1 MAHAS
6 WMGHPRSR
14 HTTQSALSLI
24 FLSLWFGLPAGSYA
38 AGPLPGGGQFVAGTG
53 SINGNAGWL
62 TINQTSSRGV
72 IDWNSFSIGGGNHVN
87 FNNGTGA
94 TLNRVTGASPS
105 SILGTLTA
113 TGSVYLINPQG
124 IVIGSGGVIAT
135 NGRFVAS
142 TLDTDNAA
150 FMAGGPLTLSGN
162 STASVINLGKI
173 ASSGGDVFLIA
184 RNEVDNFGSIGAPK
198 GTAELA
204 AGKTVLLQDSSGS
217 RQVFVQTGS
226 GGTVLN
232 GGTIEA
238 AQISLQAADGNVFA
252 LAGNHDVLRATGTAT
267 RDGHVWLVADTGTVA
282 LDNPVRATNAD
293 GSGGTVDTAA
303 GTLTVSPSAA
313 AVLAGIWNIAT
324 PAFTIGTSAAAVFT
338 RSLNAGTS
346 INLRTTGAGGQTGD
360 ITVASN
366 LRWKHDASLTLG
378 AWHTLTVGKGV
389 KISNQGGG
397 NLTLR
402 ADAAGI
408 DNQGSVVNNGI
419 VDWSNSTGTVSALY
433 DMNGAYTP
441 GTLLSNAA
449 WTPAQGSG
457 LTTQITGYE
466 LVNSIA
472 DLENISQNLA
482 GNYALGRDVDGAGAN
497 FTPIGNATTPFT
509 GQFDGMFHAINN
521 VSIVPVVAAGG
532 TLSPS
537 GLFGIIG
544 SMGVVRN
551 LNLTNGELGNAGY
564 NPSTTE
570 AGLLAGIN
578 RGHITNVFA
587 SGQLSISNYAYLG
600 GLVGENDGLIERS
613 GTDVYVLATES
624 NLAGL
629 VGKNNGTITQ
639 SYSTGAVTGVP
650 RPAVPGG
657 LVSANNGTISQSFVT
672 GPISR
677 DPITDPHPGAI
688 AAVNFGTVTADNY
701 WNVQTTGT
709 TNGGGAPA
717 ANGLTTA
724 QMSNPASFVGWDFG
738 PNGVWV
744 MPPGWTHPVLRWQ
757 LATGN
762 LPAQ

>member
-1 MAHAS
+1 
-6 WMGHPRSR
+6 MGHSR
-14 HTTQSALSLI
+14 RLRRTALPALAPMLIALS
-24 FLSLWFGLPAGSYA
+24 FGMPGCAHA
-38 AGPLPGGGQFVAGTG
+38 AGPLPSGGQFVAGMG

-72 IDWNSFSIGGGNHVN
+72 IEWNSFSIGGGNRVN

-150 FMAGGPLTLSGN
+150 FMAGGPLTFSGN
-162 STASVINLGKI
+162 SNASVINLGKI

-204 AGKTVLLQDSSGS
+204 AGQTVLLQDSTGS

-226 GGTVLN
+226 GGTVRN
-232 GGTIEA
+232 GGAIEA

-252 LAGNHDVLRATGTAT
+252 LAGNHAVLRATGTAT

-303 GTLTVSPSAA
+303 GTLTVDPSAA
-313 AVLAGIWNIAT
+313 AVLAAMWNIAT
-324 PAFTIGTSAAAVFT
+324 PAFMIDTSAAAVFT

-346 INLRTTGAGGQTGD
+346 INLGTTGAGGQTGD

-366 LRWKHDASLTLG
+366 LRWKGNASLALD
-378 AWHTLTVGKGV
+378 AWHSLTVDKGV
-389 KISNQGGG
+389 RIGNQGSG

-433 DMNGAYTP
+433 DMNGTYTP

-457 LTTQITGYE
+457 LTTQITGYQ

-482 GNYALGRDVDGAGAN
+482 GNYALGKNLDDGGAN

-509 GQFDGMFHAINN
+509 GQFDGMFHSIND
-521 VSIVPVVAAGG
+521 IALL
-532 TLSPS
+532 TPS
-537 GLFGIIG
+537 EGFLLPTGLFGVIG
-544 SMGVVRN
+544 NAGVVRD
-551 LNLTNGELGNAGY
+551 LNLTNSRAVLY
-564 NPSTTE
+564 NSPFTPSTWSE
-570 AGLLAGIN
+570 GGLLAGIN
-578 RGHITNVFA
+578 QGHIANVFA
-587 SGQLSISNYAYLG
+587 SGSLYGGADLYLG
-600 GLVGENDGLIERS
+600 GLVGENQGLIERS
-613 GTDVYVLATES
+613 AADITVQSVQSVGG
-624 NLAGL
+624 GL
-629 VGKNNGTITQ
+629 VGKNDGTITQ
-639 SYSTGAVTGVP
+639 CYETGMVNAD
-650 RPAVPGG
+650 RPALSVNG
-657 LVSANNGTISQSFVT
+657 LVGVNSGTISQSFVA
-672 GPISR
+672 GPVYG
-677 DPITDPHPGAI
+677 DMWTDPNPGAI
-688 AAVNFGTVTADNY
+688 TSGGTVTADNY
-701 WNVQTTGT
+701 WNVQTTGL

-717 ANGLTTA
+717 SNGLTTT
-724 QMSNPASFVGWDFG
+724 QMSNPASFIGWDFG
-738 PNGVWV
+738 PNGVWA
-744 MPPGWTHPVLRWQ
+744 MPTGATHPVLQWQ
-757 LATGN
+757 VEH
-762 LPAQ
+762 PAGG